1 MKKTV
6 FLFLIGMLISKTQLI
21 GQTDGKLDSLL
32 ATYALQDQDTSKV
45 KTASALF
52 EEFFKSNPTKALA
65 FAQDGLVLAKQLDY
79 EKGIAVSALQI
90 GKYFK
95 VLRKNDSSEYY
106 LTLALKK
113 FENLQDHKNKDLVG
127 FHLLKVELQK
137 GNYQRVLKDADEKIA
152 YYVNIKKDSFL
163 TARYLDL
170 KAGTYRFLTEYDKGF
185 KHAFDA
191 LEIAK
196 KLNDQELLL
205 DCYTTVSNLYHYIID
220 DKNANLYCEKALNIA
235 REGDF
240 KRAEANLLNNLGN
253 SYYFQK
259 RYKESLTHLKNSLK
273 ISQEIEAN
281 DLISITSFNIGK
293 LYVKQNELNKGRLF
307 LEQSITHSRTFTKNP
322 VYLVWGLNGLTN
334 AYNKLNKPQKA
345 ISLANEA
352 IKVADSIG
360 NLDDLSLAYRQRS
373 TSYTLFG
380 DYEKALKD
388 FQDYSKINDSVYNIS
403 KSKEIRRL
411 TTEFETKEKEQQIV
425 LQEKEITVL
434 EQQAS
439 ISNLQRILM
448 GIALLLSLIGFY
460 AVRQKMKRN
469 KLEKEQVDAE
479 LAFKKKE
486 LTTHAL
492 HLAKKNEVL
501 EGLKQKAEELKENEA
516 AKNGYQQLIRT
527 INFDL
532 QDDNNWENFARYF
545 EEVHKDFNSNVKNK
559 YPQITSNELRLMAL
573 LKMNLTSKEMANILN
588 ISSEGIKKARYRL
601 RKKLGIT
608 TEDSLQDLVLSL

>member
-1 MKKTV
+1 M
-6 FLFLIGMLISKTQLI
+6 SKTQLI
-21 GQTDGKLDSLL
+21 GQTNGKLDSLL
-32 ATYALQDQDTSKV
+32 ETYALQDQDTAKV

-65 FAQDGLVLAKQLDY
+65 FAKDGLVLAKQLDY
-79 EKGIAVSALQI
+79 EKGIAISALQL
-90 GKYFK
+90 GECFK

-127 FHLLKVELQK
+127 FHLLKVALQK
-137 GNYQRVLKDADEKIA
+137 GNYQKVLKDADEKITYFA
-152 YYVNIKKDSFL
+152 NIKKDSFL
-163 TARYLDL
+163 MARYLDL
-170 KAGTYRFLTEYDKGF
+170 KAGAYRYLTEYDKGF

-196 KLNDQELLL
+196 KLKDKKLLL

-220 DKNANLYCEKALNIA
+220 NKNANLYCEKALNIA
-235 REGDF
+235 RKGNF

-253 SYYFQK
+253 SYYYQK
-259 RYKESLTHLKNSLK
+259 RYKEALPYLTNSLE
-273 ISQEIEAN
+273 ISLQIKAN
-281 DLISITSFNIGK
+281 DLISITKFNIGN
-293 LYVKQNELNKGRLF
+293 LYIKQNELDKGRLF
-307 LEQSITHSRTFTKNP
+307 LEQSITHSRTVTKNP

-334 AYNKLNKPQKA
+334 ANNKLNQPEKA

-352 IKVADSIG
+352 IILADSIG
-360 NLDDLSLAYRQRS
+360 NLDDLSLAYQQRS
-373 TSYTLFG
+373 ESYAKAG

-388 FQDYSKINDSVYNIS
+388 FQDYSKVNDSVYNIS

-448 GIALLLSLIGFY
+448 GIGLLLSLIGFY
-460 AVRQKMKRN
+460 AIRQKMKRN

-501 EGLKQKAEELKENEA
+501 EGLKLKAEELKDNEA
-516 AKNGYQQLIRT
+516 SKKGYQQLIQT

-545 EEVHKDFNSNVKNK
+545 EDVHKDFNSNVKNK

-588 ISSEGIKKARYRL
+588 ISPEGIKKARYRL

>member
-1 MKKTV
+1 
-6 FLFLIGMLISKTQLI
+6 MLISKTQLI